1 MSTLTA
7 AGSQLQTLCNNEP
20 AIGLSGVVRACDAG
34 PMAPERRVVAVVTSA
49 MFVYGVGA
57 SAVLPILPLFLRR
70 RGTGDAMIGAVIAAF
85 FVAGVLTQYGA
96 GWLTDRLGN
105 RTVLVSGLGIYAV
118 ASCGFLLS
126 LHAGG
131 YVTLRALQGLGSG
144 AVTVAGLSMVAVA
157 VPAERRG
164 RAFSRVFAAQL
175 GGMAIG
181 PVIGSVVGSEHMS
194 WLFIVTAVAAVV
206 AVGPVVWGVPGG
218 RPVHD
223 VQGGLA
229 ISRGLVGIVLVGVAG
244 GVIAGAYESCWS
256 LLMTSRG
263 AAVWQV
269 GMSWTLFAVPFAA
282 VSPLAG
288 RLVDR
293 LDRRWLAIAGMVG
306 SAGFAVT
313 YPFLPSPPW
322 LMGLGMFESVAV
334 AVAFPAAQ
342 SLLAQAAPASALG
355 RAQGLFTTAET
366 AAIAVAAA
374 VSGYLFS
381 LARWVPFI
389 VAAAVATLL
398 VSALPMLWR
407 DVVGKAS
414 AERRDLGDEQL
425 GDLYGVQ
432 SGTLAQVVVA
442 DE

>member
-1 MSTLTA
+1 MSP
-7 AGSQLQTLCNNEP
+7 GRRP
-20 AIGLSGVVRACDAG
+20 AES
-34 PMAPERRVVAVVTSA
+34 RVVATVTSA
-49 MFVYGVGA
+49 LFVYGVGA
-57 SAVLPILPLFLRR
+57 SAVLPILPLFLRSR
-70 RGTGDAMIGAVIAAF
+70 HTSDAMIGAVIAAF

-105 RTVLVSGLGIYAV
+105 RVVLVSGLAVYGV

-131 YVTLRALQGLGSG
+131 FVTLRALQGLGSG
-144 AVTVAGLSMVAVA
+144 AVTVAGLSMVAAV

-181 PVIGSVVGSEHMS
+181 PVIGSVVGSAHMS
-194 WLFIVTAVAAVV
+194 WLFVVTAVAAGL
-206 AVGPVVWGVPGG
+206 AVGPVLWGVPGG
-218 RPVHD
+218 RPVREAEARF
-223 VQGGLA
+223 A
-229 ISRGLVGIVLVGVAG
+229 IGRGLTGVLLVGVSG
-244 GVIAGAYESCWS
+244 GIIAGAYESCWS
-256 LLMTSRG
+256 LLMSSRG
-263 AAVWQV
+263 AAVWQI

-282 VSPLAG
+282 ISPLAG

-293 LDRRWLAIAGMVG
+293 LDRRWLAGTSMLA

-313 YPFLPSPPW
+313 YPFLPAPAW

-334 AVAFPAAQ
+334 AIAFPAAQ

-366 AAIAVAAA
+366 AAIAAAAA

-381 LARWVPFI
+381 LARWVPF
-389 VAAAVATLL
+389 VAAAGLATALVA
-398 VSALPMLWR
+398 ALPLLWR
-407 DVVGKAS
+407 DVAGRA
-414 AERRDLGDEQL
+414 APDPAP
-425 GDLYGVQ
+425 
-432 SGTLAQVVVA
+432 LAPPPAAPALAKVIN
-442 DE
+442 

>member
-1 MSTLTA
+1 MSGGGDAATLGA
-7 AGSQLQTLCNNEP
+7 MS
-20 AIGLSGVVRACDAG
+20 
-34 PMAPERRVVAVVTSA
+34 PERRVVAVVTSA
-49 MFVYGVGA
+49 LFVYGVGA
-57 SAVLPILPLFLRR
+57 SAVLPILPLFLRSR
-70 RGTGDAMIGAVIAAF
+70 HTGDAMIGAVIAAF

-96 GWLTDRLGN
+96 GWLTDQLGN
-105 RTVLVSGLGIYAV
+105 RIVLVCGLAIYAI

-144 AVTVAGLSMVAVA
+144 AVTVAGLSMVAAA

-164 RAFSRVFAAQL
+164 RAFARVFAAQL

-181 PVIGSVVGSEHMS
+181 PVIGSIVGSEHMS
-194 WLFIVTAVAAVV
+194 WLFVVTAVAAGL
-206 AVGPVVWGVPGG
+206 AAGPVLWGVPAG
-218 RPVHD
+218 RPAHETKARLVL
-223 VQGGLA
+223 G
-229 ISRGLVGIVLVGVAG
+229 RGLTGVLLVGVAG
-244 GVIAGAYESCWS
+244 GIIAGAYESCWS
-256 LLMTSRG
+256 LLMASRG

-282 VSPLAG
+282 ISPLAG

-293 LDRRWLAIAGMVG
+293 LDRRWLAGTSMLA

-313 YPFLPSPPW
+313 YPFLPAPAL

-334 AVAFPAAQ
+334 AIAFPAAQ
-342 SLLAQAAPASALG
+342 SLLAQAAPAAALG

-374 VSGYLFS
+374 ISGYLFS
-381 LARWVPFI
+381 LARWVPF
-389 VAAAVATLL
+389 VAAAALATML
-398 VSALPMLWR
+398 VCALPVLWR
-407 DVVGKAS
+407 DVAGRAS
-414 AERRDLGDEQL
+414 PETGELRPEQL

-432 SGTLAQVVVA
+432 SGALAQVVVA